1 MHNPEIT
8 HGDNVLSTSQ
18 TRFLSR
24 LKVKESAS
32 KLTCACAL
40 LTSRLVASGG
50 LIFVASHVMFVRRRM
65 NSFVTST
72 TGINSGVTSR
82 TPPFPAGP
90 CSRLIRGIF
99 LSTSV
104 NMCSRDTQV
113 THQAFRCM
121 FTCGLHLSAVLAMR
135 LKPLSEGRTRIL
147 QIKAMNSFFG
157 IGLEL

>member
-50 LIFVASHVMFVRRRM
+50 LIIVASHAMFVRRRM
-65 NSFVTST
+65 SSFVTT
-72 TGINSGVTSR
+72 TGINSGVTSL
-82 TPPFPAGP
+82 TPPFLAGP

-135 LKPLSEGRTRIL
+135 LKPLSEGRARIL
-147 QIKAMNSFFG
+147 KSRS
-157 IGLEL
+157 